1 MAATAK
7 DRNGTRRFG
16 GLLSAAVL
24 SLATVWSATADAN
37 PVLRISDSTAGPG
50 AVEITDESG
59 GDVFGGVPGTIAAL
73 YGSAVFGVN
82 LQLGSSNT
90 VGNPPSLF
98 QTVQFT
104 VDSNAAGTL
113 TLAISE
119 QDLDITQL
127 SQAFLG
133 IGGTTSAGGSVS
145 FAAYIDAGNALFG
158 TGTTLFSGGPLTGLA
173 FSDLLSGAI
182 GGLTDPFSLT
192 LEVTITHAGA
202 AITTGNAQLTLLPE
216 PMTTAL
222 LGLGL
227 LGAGLLRRRAR

>member
-1 MAATAK
+1 M
-7 DRNGTRRFG
+7 RRFA

-37 PVLRISDSTAGPG
+37 PVLRVSDSTNPG
-50 AVEITDESG
+50 VLLYVDEAP
-59 GDVFGGVPGTIAAL
+59 GDLATGVPGTIAAF
-73 YGSAVFGVN
+73 YGSAVFGGN
-82 LQLGSSNT
+82 FQIGTSQTSSD
-90 VGNPPSLF
+90 PASIF

-119 QDLDITQL
+119 RDLDITQL

-133 IGGTTSAGGSVS
+133 IGGTTSTGGSVS

-158 TGTTLFSGGPLTGLA
+158 TGTTLFSGGPLTDLA
-173 FSDLLSGAI
+173 FNEALAGAVA
-182 GGLTDPFSLT
+182 GLTDPFSLT
-192 LEVTITHAGA
+192 LEVTITHTGA

>member
-7 DRNGTRRFG
+7 DRNGMRRFA

-37 PVLRISDSTAGPG
+37 PVLRITDSTVPTIVDIVDEGAGDFASG
-50 AVEITDESG
+50 A
-59 GDVFGGVPGTIAAL
+59 PGTIAAS
-73 YGSAVFGVN
+73 YGSAVFGGNVQIGTSLN
-82 LQLGSSNT
+82 SSDPGSI
-90 VGNPPSLF
+90 F

-104 VDSNAAGTL
+104 VDSSAAGTL

-173 FSDLLSGAI
+173 FSELLSGAL
-182 GGLTDPFSLT
+182 GGLTDPFSVT
-192 LEVTITHAGA
+192 LEVTVTHAGA